1 MPAKKASLKPSGQG
15 RRRTVEKIVA
25 ARETAPIAHA
35 ESERS
40 TENERWIEDMAVLRQ
55 VAGELAQKRPA
66 TKSIAPTLATDNS
79 FDSTPEPARNPSK
92 PQRNAAVRTK
102 YQSNPKHAVVAAR
115 ETSLV
120 VNAVV
125 SQRSTE
131 NERWIDDMAVLR
143 RAAEELA
150 QKRLAT
156 KSIVPTLAM
165 DNSFHSLLGPF
176 GYSSKL
182 QRNEAIRTLYHSNPA
197 RVISFLNIALRD
209 SSPEQREIIGVE
221 LLDSGL
227 VEEAINT
234 LTGANDKESY
244 SAFSLL
250 FLAAKSGVIQPL
262 VTVIEKHA
270 SVELR
275 LKLIGL
281 MVSSGVP
288 EVLAAFRRLAVNK
301 ALGFELRSAIVD
313 GINQLNIQMRET
325 AASTVRSQNLER
337 IWNFGFALAVLESQS
352 NRLSEVGT

>member
-25 ARETAPIAHA
+25 ARETVPIAHP

-55 VAGELAQKRPA
+55 VAQELAQKRPA
-66 TKSIAPTLATDNS
+66 TKLIAPTLATDNS
-79 FDSTPEPARNPSK
+79 FDSTPKPVRNPSK
-92 PQRNAAVRTK
+92 PQRNEAVRTK
-102 YQSNPKHAVVAAR
+102 YQSNPKHAVAAR

-131 NERWIDDMAVLR
+131 NEHWIDDMAVLR

-156 KSIVPTLAM
+156 KSIVPTLAI